1 MPLSSVAA
9 TATEGEPMGL
19 RAGASIVGVLAVIY
33 GLTVAFGAPR
43 PPGRRVL
50 VAFGDRVHRDAEL
63 WDAFAIWAGLVVL
76 AAFVRCLVIPFVRWL
91 GSTSRTRRGRDHQPG
106 GRRPADAPTG
116 GGIIS
121 LGDGGRLMPLP
132 GAGPSAWGTE
142 AG

>member
-19 RAGASIVGVLAVIY
+19 RAGAGIVGVLAVIY
-33 GLTVAFGAPR
+33 GLT
-43 PPGRRVL
+43 